1 MLLKIE
7 NLHKTYYTSNKKINI
22 LQDLCLEIEQNEI
35 VSIFGASGSGKSTL
49 LNIISGL
56 LAYDSGKFFLK
67 KKYLTH
73 LLILQ
78 VSGKMILV

>member
-7 NLHKTYYTSNKKINI
+7 NLHKTYYTSDKKINI

-35 VSIFGASGSGKSTL
+35 VSIFGASGSGKKYFIKYYLRIAS
-49 LNIISGL
+49 
-56 LAYDSGKFFLK
+56 YDSGRIFFE